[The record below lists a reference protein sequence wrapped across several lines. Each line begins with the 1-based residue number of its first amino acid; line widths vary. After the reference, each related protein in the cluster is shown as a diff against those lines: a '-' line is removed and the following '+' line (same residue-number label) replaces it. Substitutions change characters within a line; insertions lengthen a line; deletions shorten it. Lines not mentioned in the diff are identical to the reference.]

1 MPTNPLLVLFCVAA
15 AAATPPPTPLPAPVH
30 VDATALE
37 DAVVEAT
44 RAFLRSD
51 AAAARAALDKA
62 EASCRHLDHDDKP
75 AWTRTIVNDDL
86 ALHMALEKAQE
97 LSSRGEIE
105 KAVETLVW
113 VGRTCRECHARAV
126 DADGKLPT
134 EKNKLLKP
142 QAVPVR

>member
-1 MPTNPLLVLFCVAA
+1 MPTNLLTVLLCAAA
-15 AAATPPPTPLPAPVH
+15 AAATPPPSPLPAPVH
-30 VDATALE
+30 VDGAALE

-44 RAFLRSD
+44 RAFLRND

-62 EASCRHLDHDDKP
+62 QDSCRRLDYDEKP

-97 LSSRGEIE
+97 LSSRGDIE

-113 VGRTCRECHARAV
+113 VGRTCRECHARAA
-126 DADGKLPT
+126 DADGKLPG
-134 EKNKLLKP
+134 EKKGLLKP
-142 QAVPVR
+142 KAVPVP